1 MAKKHTRAVAKKQA
15 TGKQAGTG
23 SFDIIGSIKSAWHM
37 AIHPSTAKP
46 MSVRDAIKFYYSF
59 AIIPGIIATI
69 IAGLITGTVSAAVIM
84 FGVIFVLEV
93 IGIFVDAGIYHLF
106 GKFLFKKFTQDYS
119 VTFTAT
125 VVASIPAILF
135 YWLSPITGGI
145 SSILF
150 GIWGIILLTM
160 ALMKLQ
166 KVSGVVAV
174 LSWLVPSI
182 IIGILVVLLAIAA
195 FSAIGALPVAGNLT
209 SNFTTTALTTI

>member
-1 MAKKHTRAVAKKQA
+1 MAKKHTRAMAKKHA
-15 TGKQAGTG
+15 TGKPAGTG
-23 SFDIIGSIKSAWHM
+23 SFDVIGSIKNAWRI

-46 MSVRDAIKFYYSF
+46 MSIRDAVKFYYSF

-69 IAGLITGTVSAAVIM
+69 IAGIITGTISAAAIM

-93 IGIFVDAGIYHLF
+93 IGIFLDAGIYHLF
-106 GKFLFKKFTQDYS
+106 GKFLFKKFKQDYS

-125 VVASIPAILF
+125 VIATIPAILF
-135 YWLSPITGGI
+135 YWLSPITGGF

-150 GIWGIILLTM
+150 GIWGIILLTL

-166 KVSGVVAV
+166 KVSGVVAI

-182 IIGILVVLLAIAA
+182 IIAIIVFLLVIAA
-195 FSAIGALPVAGNLT
+195 FSAISALPGAGNLT
-209 SNFTTTALTTI
+209 VTSLTTI